1 MVLQKTLESPL
12 DCREIQSIRPK
23 GVQPECSLEG
33 PKSKLKLKYFGH
45 LIRRADS
52 LEKTLMLG
60 KIEGR
65 RRRGQQRMRWLDGI
79 TDSMDMGLGGL
90 WVLVMG
96 REVWHAVV
104 HEVTKSQTLLS
115 DWTELN
121 FWLFA
126 QEMITS
132 LACVLVSVTALLLSY
147 VHTQVSSILTNYY
160 TVDLLLFLLVAS
172 VKVLDCWYH
181 VTVSSFLLYCSVFS
195 YLIPLKSPTAS
206 SIPGIMDCLAFIW
219 GLKHW
224 PLLFLYPWPFRCCPF
239 VFCSFTLIALTS
251 SPLRD
256 IGVVQYFILS
266 TSYFFIPQW
275 SDFFSIIHSFISMY
289 WVYTIW

>member
-1 MVLQKTLESPL
+1 MWELDHKENWALKNWFFEPWCCRRLLRVPWTAERSNQSVLKEFSP
-12 DCREIQSIRPK
+12 K
-23 GVQPECSLEG
+23 CSLEG
-33 PKSKLKLKYFGH
+33 PMSKLKLKYFGH

-65 RRRGQQRMRWLDGI
+65 RRRGRQRMRWLDGI

-90 WVLVMG
+90 WVLVMD
-96 REVWHAVV
+96 REAWHAVV
-104 HEVTKSQTLLS
+104 REVAKSWTLLS

-132 LACVLVSVTALLLSY
+132 LACVLVSVTALLLNY
-147 VHTQVSSILTNYY
+147 VHIQVSPMLTNYY

-181 VTVSSFLLYCSVFS
+181 ITVSSFLLYCSVFS

-239 VFCSFTLIALTS
+239 FFFLHIDCSYL
-251 SPLRD
+251 
-256 IGVVQYFILS
+256 V
-266 TSYFFIPQW
+266 
-275 SDFFSIIHSFISMY
+275 SFER
-289 WVYTIW
+289 